1 MESVTKI
8 PIGIFDTPEAGGTV
22 HGYARC
28 STCESKQD
36 IDRQVRELR
45 SAGATVIWQEY
56 EHGDATIKEQQ
67 NLMWNTVHPGD
78 TVIITE
84 PSRLSRS
91 VQQFCLIAE
100 MIKEKHICLKI
111 IGSITIDCR
120 TSDADPMTIAF
131 LQLIAIF
138 SELELSMIRSRVRS
152 GLQNAKAKG
161 KRIGRPPV
169 TPEGIPDSFFR
180 YYTKLQADEI
190 NMTELARL
198 TCVSRPTAYR
208 YVAAIRGTR
217 RGRNG

>member
-1 MESVTKI
+1 M
-8 PIGIFDTPEAGGTV
+8 
-22 HGYARC
+22 
-28 STCESKQD
+28 
-36 IDRQVRELR
+36 RELR
-45 SAGATVIWQEY
+45 AAGATVIWREY

-161 KRIGRPPV
+161 KRIGRPLV
-169 TPEGIPDSFFR
+169 TEDALPDSFFR
-180 YYTKLQADEI
+180 YLNRYQNGEI
-190 NMTELARL
+190 NISELSRL
-198 TCVSRPTAYR
+198 CQISRPTVYR
-208 YVAAIRGTR
+208 YLRIIKGAEKG
-217 RGRNG
+217 